1 MADHFILHS
10 AGVLPRE
17 ERSVQF
23 NGTSDNSVN
32 SNLIATTYTLS
43 RDHEGGM
50 VGMGC
55 QEEMVEMESQEAKE
69 KRETLVC
76 KVMYWTG
83 LDTHTHPYLL
93 FDLVSDRGRVQKMWS
108 PYSLAKCI
116 YK

>member
-1 MADHFILHS
+1 
-10 AGVLPRE
+10 
-17 ERSVQF
+17 
-23 NGTSDNSVN
+23 
-32 SNLIATTYTLS
+32 
-43 RDHEGGM
+43 M

-55 QEEMVEMESQEAKE
+55 QEEMVEMESQETKE
-69 KRETLVC
+69 KRETLVCRDHLVC

-93 FDLVSDRGRVQKMWS
+93 FDPVSDRGRVQKMWS